1 MSSKLISVEKQ
12 KGPFQMILRR
22 VMRMVPDKDINDER
36 LWRLVAFR
44 LRADGEA
51 ATSEF
56 IVRKIRD
63 AVQCAYTGSFYEFL
77 KDGAIDTVCKDLV
90 DMSTPPGAA

>member
-1 MSSKLISVEKQ
+1 MSSKVIAVEKRD
-12 KGPFQMILRR
+12 GPFQIILRR
-22 VMRMVPDKDINDER
+22 VMRMVPDKDTNDER

-44 LRADGEA
+44 LKTDGEA

-77 KDGAIDTVCKDLV
+77 KDDTYDTACKESVKL
-90 DMSTPPGAA
+90 STPHGVA

>member
-1 MSSKLISVEKQ
+1 MSSKLIAFEKQ
-12 KGPFQMILRR
+12 IGPFQLILRR

-44 LRADGEA
+44 LRTDGEA

-77 KDGAIDTVCKDLV
+77 KDDTLDNACQNSVDLP
-90 DMSTPPGAA
+90 TPHGAA